1 MNKKIVVGIIAG
13 VGVVA
18 GVLSLVITSVKRLK
32 VARAF
37 YEEAGELYDEAR
49 DMLYEADDIFE
60 DILDYADD
68 EDEETELQEG
78 DE

>member
-13 VGVVA
+13 VGAVA
-18 GVLSLVITSVKRLK
+18 GVLGLVITSVKRLK

-60 DILDYADD
+60 DIMDYVD
-68 EDEETELQEG
+68 DEETDQQEG

>member
-13 VGVVA
+13 VGAVA
-18 GVLSLVITSVKRLK
+18 GVLGLVITSVKRLK

-37 YEEAGELYDEAR
+37 YEEAGELYDGAR

-60 DILDYADD
+60 DIMDYVD
-68 EDEETELQEG
+68 DEETDQQEG

>member
-13 VGVVA
+13 VGAVA
-18 GVLSLVITSVKRLK
+18 GVLGLVITSVKRLK

-37 YEEAGELYDEAR
+37 YEEAGELYDEGR

-60 DILDYADD
+60 DIMDYVD
-68 EDEETELQEG
+68 DEETDQQEG

>member
-13 VGVVA
+13 VGAVA

-49 DMLYEADDIFE
+49 NMLYEADDIFE

-68 EDEETELQEG
+68 EDEEAELQEG